1 MKLCYEDST
10 LTYLDSKVFIIR
22 QEMAK
27 ANVSPMLNDLF
38 ILKNGLPI
46 FTRNECLYDNSRPNE
61 DQITMIS
68 GFLSA
73 INSFAKNVDAL
84 GNMKEMKMEDVSFL
98 FFKPPNDHN
107 LLFVGASKG
116 KDIEGTMVEAMLKKI
131 SSAFIRRFPFITEN
145 KWDGETEIFKDFE
158 TILENI
164 IHHKD
169 SLENPQEFSGGN
181 ISKFDAS
188 LVPYK
193 RIKKIYERGI
203 YDLFSSNDSKLV
215 FQAIDGVKDLG
226 TIADETDVPLTRV
239 YSLCKSFIKMGLVL
253 FKKQLD

>member
-1 MKLCYEDST
+1 M
-10 LTYLDSKVFIIR
+10 
-22 QEMAK
+22 
-27 ANVSPMLNDLF
+27 ANVAPMLNDLF

-46 FTRNECLYDNSRPNE
+46 FTRNECVYDDSRANE

-73 INSFAKNVDAL
+73 INSFANNVDNL
-84 GNMKEMKMEDVSFL
+84 GSMKEMKMEDVSFL
-98 FFKPPNDHN
+98 FFKPPNDNN

-116 KDIEGTMVEAMLKKI
+116 KDIQGTMVEAMLKKI

-145 KWDGETEIFKDFE
+145 RWDGETEVFKEFE
-158 TILENI
+158 AILENI
-164 IHHKD
+164 IHHQD
-169 SLENPQEFSGGN
+169 SLENPQECVGGN
-181 ISKFDAS
+181 ISKFDAN

-203 YDLFSSNDSKLV
+203 YDLFSSKDSKLV
-215 FQAIDGVKDLG
+215 FQAIDGLKNLD
-226 TIADETDVPLTRV
+226 TIAEETDISLPRV

-253 FKKQLD
+253 FKK

>member
-1 MKLCYEDST
+1 M
-10 LTYLDSKVFIIR
+10 SKAS
-22 QEMAK
+22 E
-27 ANVSPMLNDLF
+27 SPMLNDLF

-46 FTRNECLYDNSRPNE
+46 FTRNECLYDNSRASE

-73 INSFAKNVDAL
+73 INSFARNVDSL

-98 FFKPPNDHN
+98 FFKPPNDNN

-116 KDIEGTMVEAMLKKI
+116 KDIQATVVEAMLQKI

-158 TILENI
+158 NILENI
-164 IHHKD
+164 IHHND
-169 SLENPQEFSGGN
+169 SLNNPQDCIGGN

-188 LVPYK
+188 LIPYK
-193 RIKKIYERGI
+193 RIKKTYERGI

-215 FQAIDGVKDLG
+215 FQEIDGIKDLES
-226 TIADETDVPLTRV
+226 IAENTEIPLPRV

-253 FKKQLD
+253 FKKSSD

>member
-1 MKLCYEDST
+1 MSKATDST
-10 LTYLDSKVFIIR
+10 
-22 QEMAK
+22 
-27 ANVSPMLNDLF
+27 MLNDLF

-46 FTRNECLYDNSRPNE
+46 FTRNECLYDDNSRASE

-73 INSFAKNVDAL
+73 INSFANNVDTL
-84 GNMKEMKMEDVSFL
+84 GNMKEMEMEDVSFL
-98 FFKPPNDHN
+98 FFKPPNDNN

-116 KDIEGTMVEAMLKKI
+116 KDIQGTMVEAMLKKI

-145 KWDGETEIFKDFE
+145 RWDGETEVFKDFE
-158 TILENI
+158 NILEKI

-169 SLENPQEFSGGN
+169 SLDNPQECVGGN
-181 ISKFDAS
+181 ISKFDAA

-203 YDLFSSNDSKLV
+203 YDLFSSNDSKMV
-215 FQAIDGVKDLG
+215 FQAIDGVKDME
-226 TIADETDVPLTRV
+226 TIGEETDVALTRV

-253 FKKQLD
+253 FKK

>member
-1 MKLCYEDST
+1 M
-10 LTYLDSKVFIIR
+10 SKAT
-22 QEMAK
+22 E
-27 ANVSPMLNDLF
+27 SPMLNDLF

-46 FTRNECLYDNSRPNE
+46 FTRNECLYDNSRASE

-73 INSFAKNVDAL
+73 INSFANNVDNL

-98 FFKPPNDHN
+98 FFKPPNDNN

-116 KDIEGTMVEAMLKKI
+116 KDIQASIVEAMLKKI

-145 KWDGETEIFKDFE
+145 KWDGETEIFKEFE
-158 TILENI
+158 EILENI
-164 IHHKD
+164 MHHKD
-169 SLENPQEFSGGN
+169 SLDPENLGAN
-181 ISKFDAS
+181 ISKFDSA

-203 YDLFSSNDSKLV
+203 YDLFSSLDSKKV
-215 FQAIDGVKDLG
+215 FQGIDGEKNLE
-226 TIADETDVPLTRV
+226 TIAEETDIPLIRV
-239 YSLCKSFIKMGLVL
+239 FSLCKSFIKMGLVL
-253 FKKQLD
+253 FKK

>member
-1 MKLCYEDST
+1 MCYLHIT
-10 LTYLDSKVFIIR
+10 LTYLCPNVFFTR
-22 QEMAK
+22 QEMAN
-27 ANVSPMLNDLF
+27 ASVSPMLNDLF

-46 FTRNECLYDNSRPNE
+46 FTKNECLYNDGGAHD

-73 INSFAKNVDAL
+73 INSFANNVDNL
-84 GNMKEMKMEDVSFL
+84 GNMKEMKMEDVSFM

-116 KDIEGTMVEAMLKKI
+116 KDIQAPLVEAMLKKI

-145 KWDGETEIFKDFE
+145 KWDGETEIFKEFE
-158 TILENI
+158 SILENI
-164 IHHKD
+164 MQHKD
-169 SLENPQEFSGGN
+169 SLDPENLGAN
-181 ISKFDAS
+181 ISKFDAA

-203 YDLFSSNDSKLV
+203 YDLFSSMDSKVV
-215 FQAIDGVKDLG
+215 FQAINGLKNLES
-226 TIADETDVPLTRV
+226 IAEETEIPLIRV

-253 FKKQLD
+253 FKK

>member
-1 MKLCYEDST
+1 MSKATDS
-10 LTYLDSKVFIIR
+10 V
-22 QEMAK
+22 
-27 ANVSPMLNDLF
+27 MLNDLF

-46 FTRNECLYDNSRPNE
+46 FTRNDCLYDNSRASE

-73 INSFAKNVDAL
+73 INSFANNVDTL
-84 GNMKEMKMEDVSFL
+84 GSMKEMKMEDVSFL
-98 FFKPPNDHN
+98 FFKPPNDNN

-116 KDIEGTMVEAMLKKI
+116 KDQGMLVEAMLKKI

-158 TILENI
+158 NILENI
-164 IHHKD
+164 INHNE
-169 SLENPQEFSGGN
+169 SLENPQECQGGN
-181 ISKFDAS
+181 ISKFEAG
-188 LVPYK
+188 LIPHK

-215 FQAIDGVKDLG
+215 FQAIDGMKDLD
-226 TIADETDVPLTRV
+226 TIAEESDVPLARV

-253 FKKQLD
+253 FKK

>member
-1 MKLCYEDST
+1 
-10 LTYLDSKVFIIR
+10 
-22 QEMAK
+22 
-27 ANVSPMLNDLF
+27 MLNDLF

-46 FTRNECLYDNSRPNE
+46 FTRNECLYDSSQGNE

-73 INSFAKNVDAL
+73 INSFANNVDNL

-98 FFKPPNDHN
+98 FFKPPNDNN

-116 KDIEGTMVEAMLKKI
+116 KDIQGPMVEAMLQKI
-131 SSAFIRRFPFITEN
+131 SSAFIRRFPFITTN
-145 KWDGETEIFKDFE
+145 KWDGETEIFKDFDN
-158 TILENI
+158 ILENI
-164 IHHKD
+164 MKHKETMKQ
-169 SLENPQEFSGGN
+169 LNAPECVGGN

-193 RIKKIYERGI
+193 RIKKIFEQGI

-215 FQAIDGVKDLG
+215 FQQIDGTKSLE
-226 TIADETDVPLTRV
+226 TISETTDVPLNRV

-253 FKKQLD
+253 FKK

>member
-1 MKLCYEDST
+1 MSKASDST
-10 LTYLDSKVFIIR
+10 
-22 QEMAK
+22 
-27 ANVSPMLNDLF
+27 MLNDLF

-46 FTRNECLYDNSRPNE
+46 FTRNECLYDDNSRASE

-73 INSFAKNVDAL
+73 INSFANNVDTL

-98 FFKPPNDHN
+98 FFKPPNDNN

-116 KDIEGTMVEAMLKKI
+116 KDIQGVMVEAMLKKI

-145 KWDGETEIFKDFE
+145 RWDGETEVFKDFE
-158 TILENI
+158 NILEKI

-169 SLENPQEFSGGN
+169 SLENPQECIGGN
-181 ISKFDAS
+181 ISKFDAA

-193 RIKKIYERGI
+193 RIKKIYEKGI
-203 YDLFSSNDSKLV
+203 YDLFSSNDTKLV
-215 FQAIDGVKDLG
+215 FQAIDGLKDLE
-226 TIADETDVPLTRV
+226 TIGEETEVPLTRV

-253 FKKQLD
+253 FKM